1 MAATVA
7 TPLAAQENEGGWRGR
22 GRDAGQQREQRI
34 EQRVETRQQRQEAQP
49 QQVERQQVQRE
60 QRVERQQVQQTQQ
73 AEQAQR
79 FQGRG
84 GWNRGADQQQA
95 PAQVQV
101 QQQEQVRAQRNWQSG
116 GDRQRQ
122 GDANRFAAERE
133 ASRRSA
139 EQTTGGYFARQAAE
153 NERRYEQQTL
163 RREQN
168 NRGRDNNRDGRRW
181 GNDRGNWQGDRNGR
195 GGWNQGW
202 RNDNRY
208 DWQRYRNQN
217 RRVFNLGRYFAP
229 YGGYGYN
236 RLNIGI
242 ALGEPFFARNYWI
255 DPLYYHLP
263 PAPPGTAWVRYY
275 DDVVL
280 VDLYTGE
287 VLDVINDFFW

>member
-1 MAATVA
+1 
-7 TPLAAQENEGGWRGR
+7 
-22 GRDAGQQREQRI
+22 
-34 EQRVETRQQRQEAQP
+34 
-49 QQVERQQVQRE
+49 
-60 QRVERQQVQQTQQ
+60 VQQTQRSERREFRQ
-73 AEQAQR
+73 
-79 FQGRG
+79 
-84 GWNRGADQQQA
+84 QQQA

-101 QQQEQVRAQRNWQSG
+101 QQQEQVRVQRNWQGG

-122 GDANRFAAERE
+122 DNANRFAAERE

-139 EQTTGGYFARQAAE
+139 EQTIGGSFARQAAE

-163 RREQN
+163 RREQRN
-168 NRGRDNNRDGRRW
+168 GRDNRNWNNDRNGQRW
-181 GNDRGNWQGDRNGR
+181 GNDRGNWQGDRNR
-195 GGWNQGW
+195 RNSWNQGW

-217 RRVFNLGRYFAP
+217 RRIFNLGRYLAP

-236 RLNIGI
+236 QLSIGI
-242 ALGEPFFARNYWI
+242 VLGEPFFARNYWI

-280 VDLYTGE
+280 VDLYSGE